1 MPDARGRFV
10 KGEHWRPPQ
19 AFREREYLE
28 REYVGKQRSAADI
41 AREFGVG
48 ATAVLFW
55 LDKLGIPRRSIAEAR
70 RAKRWAASG
79 SANGMYGRRGPQTP
93 SWRGGVTPERQAL
106 YSTPEWAAAVM
117 AVRTR
122 DRGVCRRC
130 GAKPSGRLQAQR
142 FFHIHHVVSFA
153 VRHLRCDPDNLVL
166 LCRAC
171 HLFVHSRENTEHEF
185 IEEGGKAK

>member
-1 MPDARGRFV
+1 M
-10 KGEHWRPPQ
+10 KGEHWRPHQP
-19 AFREREYLE
+19 FREREYLE
-28 REYVGKQRSAADI
+28 REYVQNGRSTADI
-41 AREFGVG
+41 GAEFGVRDS
-48 ATAVLFW
+48 AIQFW
-55 LDKLGIPRRSIAEAR
+55 LKKHGIPTRST
-70 RAKRWAASG
+70 RAIRQVKRWGLAG
-79 SANGMYGRRGPQTP
+79 RANGMYGRRGAEVP

-117 AVRTR
+117 AVRMR

-185 IEEGGKAK
+185 IKEGGEAK